1 MNTKPWYTSKTI
13 WLNVIGFIVYLIQ
26 YQGLATIIPENIV
39 AFIVMIGNLLL
50 RPKTDTVLTV
60 RSNKI

>member
-26 YQGLATIIPENIV
+26 YQGLANIIPENIV